1 MKVITTI
8 RLDREEGDIIDEAL
22 SLLGQT
28 LETMKNYDLEYIE
41 PDNVYTVSRNDI
53 VKAFDILDNFSAL
66 CSDNE

>member
-28 LETMKNYDLEYIE
+28 LETMKNSGLEYIE

-53 VKAFDILDNFSAL
+53 VKAFDVLDNFFAL
-66 CSDNE
+66 CSGDE